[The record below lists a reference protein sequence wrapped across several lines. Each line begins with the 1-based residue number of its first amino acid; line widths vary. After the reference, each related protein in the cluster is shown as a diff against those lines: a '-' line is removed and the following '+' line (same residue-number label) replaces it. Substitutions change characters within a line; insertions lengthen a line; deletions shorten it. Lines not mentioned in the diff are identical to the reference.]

1 MWCVPGIND
10 FVIRFANVNGTGSA
24 SANSM
29 VAKSFYRMGI
39 PIGPKNMFP
48 SNIQGLP
55 TWYEV
60 RVNERGYTGRR
71 GGVDIM
77 VAMNAQTFAQDNAE
91 VSSGGYLLYDSTR
104 PLRAQDQ
111 RSDITYLPVPFTEL
125 CLPEFPNPKSRPL
138 LKNVVY
144 VGSLAAFLDIPL
156 NLLQDLLR
164 EQFGDKPKL
173 IEANFKALDLGY
185 RYAKENFQ
193 CPLPLHSKATDKVG
207 ERILLEG
214 NAAAGL
220 GCVYAGATVAAWYPI
235 TPSTSLVDAFAKYCR
250 KYRVDKIS
258 GKNRYAVVQAEDEL
272 SAIGMV
278 LGAMWNGARAFT
290 ATSGPGVSLMSE
302 FLGFAYYAEVPVVL
316 FDVQR
321 VGPSTGMPTRTQQ
334 SDLLA
339 CAYASHGDTKH
350 VLLFPANPNECFTMA
365 AQAFDLAERLQ
376 TPVIVLS
383 DLEIGM
389 NDWLSEPLTWDDTYR
404 PDRGKVLDKTALDAA
419 AKPFYR
425 YLDSDNDGIP
435 YRTYPGTHPSK
446 GAYFTRGSGH
456 DKFGR
461 YTEDA
466 ELYRENFARLLHKWR
481 TAASLVP
488 QSVEHRHG
496 GGQDWGVIY
505 FGSTEEPLREALAE
519 LATQGVSVDALRIR
533 AFPFPSDVAA
543 FIAAHKQILVVEQ
556 NRDAQLKTMLMS
568 ELGIDPARLI
578 SVLSYDGLPVTAA
591 FLVSAITT
599 KVRA

>member
-1 MWCVPGIND
+1 MPGLND

-24 SANSM
+24 SANGM
-29 VAKSFYRMGI
+29 VAKSFYRMGL

-55 TWYEV
+55 TWYEI
-60 RVNERGYTGRR
+60 RVNEHGFTGRR

-77 VAMNAQTFAQDNAE
+77 VAMNPQTFVQDHAE
-91 VSSGGYLLYDSTR
+91 VSGGGFLMYDSAR
-104 PLRAQDQ
+104 QIRSEDRRADV
-111 RSDITYLPVPFTEL
+111 TYLGVPFTEL
-125 CLPEFPNPKSRPL
+125 SLPEFPNAKSRAL
-138 LKNVVY
+138 LKNIVY
-144 VGSLAAFLDIPL
+144 VGALAAFLDIPMDVL
-156 NLLQDLLR
+156 HELVK

-173 IEANFKALDLGY
+173 IESNVKALDIGFSY
-185 RYAKENFQ
+185 VKKNFQ
-193 CPLPLHSKATDKVG
+193 CPLPISVKHSNKVG
-207 ERILLEG
+207 DKILLEG

-235 TPSTSLVDAFAKYCR
+235 TPSTSLVDAYAKYAR
-250 KYRVDKIS
+250 KFRVDKTT
-258 GKNRYAVVQAEDEL
+258 GENRYAVVQAEDEL
-272 SAIGMV
+272 SAMGMV

-350 VLLFPANPNECFTMA
+350 VLLIPANPNECFTMA
-365 AQAFDLAERLQ
+365 VEAFDLAERLQ

-389 NDWLSEPLTWDDTYR
+389 NDWLSEPLKWDDSYK
-404 PDRGKVLDKTALDAA
+404 PDRGKVMDGAALEAS

-435 YRTYPGTHPSK
+435 YRTYPGAHPSK

-466 ELYRENFARLLHKWR
+466 SLYRENFDRLLKKWE
-481 TAASLVP
+481 TAAKLIPRPVDHSH
-488 QSVEHRHG
+488 SKDKE
-496 GGQDWGVIY
+496 WGVLY
-505 FGSTEEPLREALAE
+505 FGSTEEPLREALSYMNGKGIQ
-519 LATQGVSVDALRIR
+519 LDAMRIR
-533 AFPFPSDVAA
+533 AFPFHADVSH
-543 FIAAHKQILVVEQ
+543 FIAHHKKILVVEQ
-556 NRDAQLKTMLMS
+556 NRDAQMKTMLCS
-568 ELGIDPARLI
+568 ELGIDPARLV
-578 SVLSYDGLPVTAA
+578 SVLYYDGLPLTAA
-591 FLVSAITT
+591 YLASAIQA